1 MWMSLHLRRVSPA
14 GGDNMDIRLDICA
27 AFWLGHK
34 GNLGAVGAKDPVPIV
49 SGMTG
54 DIGYFRLCGSVD
66 NKTAVIPFFLQV
78 DDGMGGIDPGG
89 HIPGEVFPVPVF
101 AYQQGTLLIIGK
113 PNLVNISF
121 LYCVRRKITSG
132 KIKLFFFK
140 KRAVALI
147 GETKILPSEAKAPI
161 IDRVLK
167 IAFGLLPKVFRH
179 ICKASVHVLP
189 AGVPLII
196 GCKYLLVRQPGV
208 ILGKAPAVNGR
219 SNRAGIIHVPGSI
232 LIRNPEIGNER
243 LLMGITVEAKNPYSF
258 WSK

>member
-1 MWMSLHLRRVSPA
+1 MSLHLRRVSPA
-14 GGDNMDIRLDICA
+14 GGDNIDIRLDIYA

-34 GNLGAVGAKDPVPIV
+34 GNLGAVGAKAPVPIV

-113 PNLVNISF
+113 SNLVNISF

-161 IDRVLK
+161 DNRL
-167 IAFGLLPKVFRH
+167 GPQVFRH

-208 ILGKAPAVNGR
+208 ILGKAPAVNGH
-219 SNRAGIIHVPGSI
+219 SNRTGIIHVPGSI

-243 LLMGITVEAKNPYSF
+243 LLMGITVEAKTPYSF
-258 WSK
+258 WSE